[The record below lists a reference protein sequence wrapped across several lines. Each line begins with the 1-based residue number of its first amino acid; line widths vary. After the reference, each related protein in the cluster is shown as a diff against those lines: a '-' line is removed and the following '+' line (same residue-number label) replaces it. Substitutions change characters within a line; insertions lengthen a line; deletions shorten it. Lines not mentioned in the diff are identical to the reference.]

1 MSFTMVV
8 KDEASKIE
16 TTRLED
22 ISELSAIIRIA
33 GNINNNI
40 NVTIENNAVAR
51 RVFKL
56 FKEIYGISPSIT
68 VRNKKLGRGL
78 TYILNINNKVKEILE
93 DLSII
98 DNNKYLSIPKEYLIS
113 DEEQLRA
120 YLRGVFLVS
129 GSVNDP
135 KTSRYHMEFILDT
148 KEYANFINK
157 LLNSYDLNS
166 KIIKREKNYTVYI
179 KEAEKISDFLR
190 VIKAFS
196 AVMYFEDIRIYR
208 DHKNMTNR
216 LNNCEQANMDKV
228 FMTAN
233 KQINDIEKLY
243 ELDMV
248 DLLDEK
254 LKTVIE
260 YRMKYK
266 ESSLK
271 ELESKKSEQETKIAQ
286 LNEEQAKVSS
296 VIEANEQK
304 LIAYSVSIIEN
315 SNTISELQ
323 ESISTLTYLIPTL
336 NSSTVI
342 EAANNSISQGNLK
355 VEKINAEE
363 KAKAEAA
370 IPSRGESMTVTFTP
384 GASSGSTALST
395 LTMQSTAYTGG
406 TLTATGTKPVYN
418 PGGISTIAVDPSVIP
433 LGSKVYVSG
442 YGIAIAADTGG
453 AINGNIID
461 LYFNSEADCIAWG
474 RRNVTVEILALPG
487 QW

>member
-1 MSFTMVV
+1 MSFTMIV
-8 KDEASKIE
+8 KDEASKLE

-22 ISELSAIIRIA
+22 IPELSAIIRIA
-33 GNINNNI
+33 GKISDNINI
-40 NVTIENNAVAR
+40 TIENNAVAR

-56 FKEIYGISPSIT
+56 FKEIYGITPSIT
-68 VRNKKLGRGL
+68 VRNKKLGKGL
-78 TYILNINNKVKEILE
+78 TYILNINTMVKDVLE

-135 KTSRYHMEFILDT
+135 KTSRYHLEFILDT
-148 KEYANFINK
+148 KEYAYFINE

-166 KIIKREKNYTVYI
+166 KVIKREKNYTVYI

-228 FMTAN
+228 FITAN
-233 KQINDIEKLY
+233 KQIKDIEKLY
-243 ELDMV
+243 ELDVV

-271 ELESKKSEQETKIAQ
+271 ELAEIMSLETGMEITKSGLNHRFRKIKEI
-286 LNEEQAKVSS
+286 LDN
-296 VIEANEQK
+296 
-304 LIAYSVSIIEN
+304 IEN
-315 SNTISELQ
+315 
-323 ESISTLTYLIPTL
+323 
-336 NSSTVI
+336 
-342 EAANNSISQGNLK
+342 K
-355 VEKINAEE
+355 
-363 KAKAEAA
+363 
-370 IPSRGESMTVTFTP
+370 
-384 GASSGSTALST
+384 
-395 LTMQSTAYTGG
+395 
-406 TLTATGTKPVYN
+406 
-418 PGGISTIAVDPSVIP
+418 
-433 LGSKVYVSG
+433 
-442 YGIAIAADTGG
+442 
-453 AINGNIID
+453 
-461 LYFNSEADCIAWG
+461 
-474 RRNVTVEILALPG
+474 
-487 QW
+487 